1 MSELLTQ
8 IKNKASQQKKMI
20 ALPEATEPRMVK
32 ATQQILQEGFAD
44 ITLIGDQDEI
54 EKVANNEGVDLS
66 GAEIL
71 NPKETDKN
79 DDYAEK
85 LFELRQHKGITMEDA
100 QKIVEDPLYFAALM
114 VKAGDADGYVGGAV
128 NTTGDTFRPALQII
142 KTAPGISVVSSSFI
156 MLVPDCEYGDNGVF
170 VFSDCA
176 LNPNPDKNQM
186 AEIAITTAE
195 TAKNLA
201 GIDPKVGMLS
211 FSTKGSADHEL
222 AQKVVEATKI
232 AKDKEPD
239 MMIDGELQL
248 DAAIMPSVGEKKAPG
263 SEVAGNANTLIFPD
277 LQSGNIGYKLVQR
290 LAGARAVGP
299 VTQGLAMPVNDL
311 SRGCSVQD
319 IVDIAAI
326 TSVQAQ
332 G

>member
-299 VTQGLAMPVNDL
+299 VTQGFAMPVNDL